1 MRISDWSSD
10 VCSSDLTVLGGAR
23 GTEGLVEHHIAA
35 LGTEGDLHGI
45 GQNVDAP
52 QHARA
57 GIGAKLN
64 VFRSHIWFYSLLQ
77 NAHDFGLTHDQHGLA
92 IELNLGAGP
101 LAVAHLVALLHI
113 ESAQLSVFSAG

>member
-64 VFRSHIWFYSLLQ
+64 VFRSTIWFYSLLQ
-77 NAHDFGLTHDQHGLA
+77 NANDVRSEESRVGKEGVIRVD
-92 IELNLGAGP
+92 
-101 LAVAHLVALLHI
+101 LVGSRNIKKKKIRYHRQTTRTKNK
-113 ESAQLSVFSAG
+113 SY